1 MDVMDVAN
9 EARRVSEA
17 APDVARTPAPRSRLL
32 FWGPAAA
39 VAGLLALVTVS
50 VLRPAQ
56 DNPLQ
61 TLNRPAPDF
70 TLPLYGGGALHLA
83 ALRGK
88 TVMINF
94 WWSGCVPCQDE
105 APLLERQWRAWK
117 DKGVVFIGI
126 DEIDDPRS
134 AAPRDFLRRY
144 DITYPNVWDTSYIA
158 IDYGTTGQPESFFI
172 TPRGVIT
179 TKYVQPF
186 PDDQTLARL
195 IGDARPS

>member
-9 EARRVSEA
+9 EARGVSEA
-17 APDVARTPAPRSRLL
+17 ATDVARAPVRRARLL
-32 FWGPAAA
+32 FWGPAA
-39 VAGLLALVTVS
+39 VVIGLVALVAVS
-50 VLRPAQ
+50 VLHPAQ

-61 TLNRPAPDF
+61 TLNRPAPDL

-94 WWSGCVPCQDE
+94 WWSGCVPCQEE

-117 DKGVVFIGI
+117 DKDVVFIGI
-126 DEIDDPRS
+126 DEIDDPHS